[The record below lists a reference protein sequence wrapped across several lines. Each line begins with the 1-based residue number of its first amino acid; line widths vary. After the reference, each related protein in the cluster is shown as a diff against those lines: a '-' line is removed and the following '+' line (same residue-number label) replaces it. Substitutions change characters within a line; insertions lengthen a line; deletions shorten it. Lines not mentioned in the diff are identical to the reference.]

1 MPLSYQSRRRLALLI
16 LLVGMPLYVV
26 AAVTLVNL
34 FDRPPVAVEVLI
46 YVVLGFLWILPFRA
60 VFRGVGRADPDKR
73 ETE

>member
-1 MPLSYQSRRRLALLI
+1 
-16 LLVGMPLYVV
+16 